1 MNLIQRISK
10 LYITRR
16 VSQMSASELGD
27 LINRWYIE
35 GDWSTRH
42 ALLIIED
49 DANARCTLFGN
60 QEQLKRTLTRRALS
74 NVEVMSMFQDIFQ
87 EIVKQ
92 YKEDQADE

>member
-16 VSQMSASELGD
+16 VSQMSANELGD
-27 LINRWYIE
+27 LINRWYLE
-35 GDWSTRH
+35 GDCSTRH

-49 DANARCTLFGN
+49 DANARCTLIGN
-60 QEQLKRTLTRRALS
+60 QEQIKRTLTRRALR
-74 NVEVMSMFQDIFQ
+74 NAEVMSMFQDIFQ

-92 YKEDQADE
+92 YKKDQANE

>member
-1 MNLIQRISK
+1 MNLIQRISQQ
-10 LYITRR
+10 YITRR

-42 ALLIIED
+42 TLLIIED